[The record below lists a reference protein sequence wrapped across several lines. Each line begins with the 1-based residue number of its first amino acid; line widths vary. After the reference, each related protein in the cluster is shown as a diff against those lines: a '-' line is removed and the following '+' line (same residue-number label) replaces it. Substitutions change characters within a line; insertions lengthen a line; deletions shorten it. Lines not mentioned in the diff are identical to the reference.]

1 MTEKQIT
8 RKQIIII
15 HNLFKILL
23 LLQSSRSENIK
34 SIINSSGINF
44 KTFYTDIFH
53 IFSLGKEKAKILF
66 NQLDINKNGFICWEE
81 FLETMRNLM
90 IRTKKGKAMIFR
102 RIADSDKNGFLSYKE
117 VFFLAFISIKNNF
130 FYSEFDLEKNQFIF
144 DLVRFLTEHIF
155 NVCKV
160 EMDKEIPVE
169 TINRIIIEDK
179 EDANLFL
186 FFCSADFN

>member
-1 MTEKQIT
+1 MEEKQIT

-23 LLQSSRSENIK
+23 LLQSSRANNLKDIIK
-34 SIINSSGINF
+34 SDGINF
-44 KTFYTDIFH
+44 QTFYTDIFH

-66 NQLDINKNGFICWEE
+66 DQLDINKNGFISWEE

-102 RIADSDKNGFLSYKE
+102 RIADSDQNGFLSYKE
-117 VFFLAFISIKNNF
+117 VYYLAFISIKNNF
-130 FYSEFDLEKNQFIF
+130 FYSEFDIEENSFVSN
-144 DLVRFLTEHIF
+144 LVTFLTHHIF
-155 NVCKV
+155 KVCKV
-160 EMDKEIPVE
+160 DVSQEIPVE
-169 TINRIIIEDK
+169 VINRIIIEDK